1 MWLQVYN
8 EKLFDLLSPTRG
20 ESLSIH
26 ASPQV
31 CCAHSDM
38 INPCL
43 CVCVCV
49 CVLPVSVP
57 FTVSLSLSVVE
68 LTLCLLA
75 PCRDMCQGTYVGN
88 LTEKTV
94 KTQAEIEQ
102 IMAMGDKNRSMAAT
116 KMNTDSSRSHLLLQL
131 RVTGYNTISNTTTVG
146 KLTLVDLAGSER
158 VSKTEASGERL
169 VEAAA
174 INKSLSALA
183 HVFKSLAT
191 NSPHI
196 PYRNSKLTHVLQDS
210 LGGDSKTCVFINVS
224 PLQSNLQETHC
235 TLAFGEGIRKIEL
248 GPATKHAGKAPKGRR
263 PKKKPP
269 PMAPGLSKRR

>member
-1 MWLQVYN
+1 
-8 EKLFDLLSPTRG
+8 
-20 ESLSIH
+20 
-26 ASPQV
+26 
-31 CCAHSDM
+31 
-38 INPCL
+38 
-43 CVCVCV
+43 
-49 CVLPVSVP
+49 
-57 FTVSLSLSVVE
+57 
-68 LTLCLLA
+68 
-75 PCRDMCQGTYVGN
+75 MCQGTYVGN

-174 INKSLSALA
+174 INKSLSALGQ
-183 HVFKSLAT
+183 VFKSLAT

-210 LGGDSKTCVFINVS
+210 LGGDSKTAVFVNVS
-224 PLQSNLQETHC
+224 PLEENLSETHM
-235 TLAFGEGIRKIEL
+235 TLKFGQGIRKIEL
-248 GPATKHAGKAPKGRR
+248 GPASKH
-263 PKKKPP
+263 KKP
-269 PMAPGLSKRR
+269 GLPKPRK